1 MWGSLLDSYHY
12 SKIWNEIRVEVKN
25 FRFSL
30 SLYSKEARFEESL
43 SNVLETRR
51 VSTRAHACSS
61 RVGRKRFLPGILS
74 SSPGRRR
81 RPNYWPVKRPSFRW
95 KLNKPNE
102 DAIYFYEPFR
112 SISPTFFPSDNRGG
126 TDRFDLSSS
135 ERKRKKKGE
144 REREKETRD
153 LTVSSY
159 RSVVNWFLHREKNLW
174 LTADSTCSWIEL
186 NGIAFVNVSLS
197 RGGFRKCVRKKELSW
212 RGNLKLYVGSKK
224 AGENLD
230 YQLAPLLYSSKK
242 KFNTFIHAQR
252 GSCNSH
258 FGILMNRKDISSWF
272 FLALVSCLVASIDR
286 NRHINHSC
294 PSRKKPIN
302 PRLLR
307 VVSIKRGKLQRASF
321 TINRTS

>member
-174 LTADSTCSWIEL
+174 LTADSTCSWI
-186 NGIAFVNVSLS
+186 AFVNVEEGDLVS
-197 RGGFRKCVRKKELSW
+197 KMRKKK
-212 RGNLKLYVGSKK
+212 RVI
-224 AGENLD
+224 
-230 YQLAPLLYSSKK
+230 LAR
-242 KFNTFIHAQR
+242 KFKIVR
-252 GSCNSH
+252 W
-258 FGILMNRKDISSWF
+258 I
-272 FLALVSCLVASIDR
+272 
-286 NRHINHSC
+286 
-294 PSRKKPIN
+294 
-302 PRLLR
+302 
-307 VVSIKRGKLQRASF
+307 
-321 TINRTS
+321 